1 MIRLYIILLFF
12 LSTCGYPDI
21 DTVPNFDNVNI
32 TKEESIDLCKISNSD
47 SELVEKC
54 IEEIY
59 QSNN

>member
-1 MIRLYIILLFF
+1 MIRLYVILLFS
-12 LSTCGYPDI
+12 LSSCGYQDI

-32 TKEESIDLCKISNSD
+32 TEEESIDLCKISNSD